1 MNAKE
6 RVYAVSVSY
15 RCVCAGAP
23 QSPWCSLVG
32 RLSSYFLLTGSRVS
46 PSQGLLRTG
55 WQLLP
60 GVGAAAAGALCG
72 CLSAG
77 GSRPGCS
84 QSPWGRRQWPPV
96 SVCTLAPLWLKASLH
111 LKPCRTVFCTRPIC
125 AGKFDKIY
133 WEENCLFDLNTGC
146 LLIQFKL
153 VTPVF
158 LAFDIFRHFMWFFN
172 GYFCELWFF
181 STKYF

>member
-1 MNAKE
+1 MHECE
-6 RVYAVSVSY
+6 RARLCRECLLSLCVRWRTSVALVFTCWPPLFIFLTHWFSGLTVSGS
-15 RCVCAGAP
+15 P
-23 QSPWCSLVG
+23 QD
-32 RLSSYFLLTGSRVS
+32 RLT
-46 PSQGLLRTG
+46 
-55 WQLLP
+55 
-60 GVGAAAAGALCG
+60 AAAAGALCR

-96 SVCTLAPLWLKASLH
+96 SVCTLAPLWLKACLH